1 MSASLAA
8 RLAGLALAAVLSG
21 CSSRPAAVPGPL
33 GSDPKGPTPF
43 DPVTMDAPRGDPPAE
58 TIDLQFHSAGA
69 HLNAFVHVASGPGP
83 HPTAVLLHGFP
94 GNERNLDLAQA
105 MRRAGWNA
113 IYFTYRGAWGSGGEF
128 SFGNALEDVAAV
140 VATLREPAFAQRHRV
155 DPQRIALVGHSM
167 GGAAALVSAAK
178 LESVRCVASLA
189 GANLGAFGEQAG
201 ASEDAREGI
210 AARFQ
215 SWGEGRIHNISG
227 TAMVADLIAHRGEY
241 GALSHAAALAAKPV
255 LLVAGARDEVAPPAA
270 HHAPLVGAI
279 RAHGGAA
286 LRELTLDA
294 DHSFSDARIAL
305 AHALIAWLDGA
316 CLPQLAG
323 S

>member
-1 MSASLAA
+1 VSAANVA
-8 RLAGLALAAVLSG
+8 RFAGLALVAILGG
-21 CSSRPAAVPGPL
+21 CSSPPAAA
-33 GSDPKGPTPF
+33 PF

-58 TIDLQFHSAGA
+58 TIDLQFRSAGA
-69 HLNAFVHVASGPGP
+69 HLNAFVHVASGAGP

-140 VATLREPAFAQRHRV
+140 VATLREPAFAQRHRI
-155 DPQRIALVGHSM
+155 DPQRIVLVGHSM

-189 GANLGAFGEQAG
+189 GANLGTFGEQVS
-201 ASEDAREGI
+201 ASQDARDGI
-210 AARFQ
+210 AALFQ

-227 TAMVADLIAHRGEY
+227 GAMVADLIAHRDEY
-241 GALSHAAALAAKPV
+241 DAANHAAVLAAKPV
-255 LLVAGARDEVAPPAA
+255 LLVAGARDDVAPPAA
-270 HHAPLVGAI
+270 HHAPLVAAI
-279 RAHGGAA
+279 RAHGGAS
-286 LRELTLDA
+286 LSELTLDA
-294 DHSFSDARIAL
+294 DHSFSDKRIAL
-305 AHALIAWLDGA
+305 ARELVAWLESA
-316 CLPQLAG
+316 CLPHVAG